1 VRTAHDDDQPQRPRN
16 PQYLDDFRSVTAFEV
31 DTELDGRR
39 MTLSLRGELDL
50 GTAPILE
57 QAIDA
62 LPWQELDELVIDLH
76 EIKFID
82 SSGLSI
88 LIRASQRAASGSRR
102 FSITRVPEQ
111 PRKLF
116 DFAGVTD
123 TLGIGP

>member
-1 VRTAHDDDQPQRPRN
+1 M
-16 PQYLDDFRSVTAFEV
+16 S
-31 DTELDGRR
+31 
-39 MTLSLRGELDL
+39 LSLRGELDL

-57 QAIDA
+57 RAIDA

-88 LIRASQRAASGSRR
+88 LIRASQKAALGSQR

-123 TLGIGP
+123 SLGVGQ